1 MTKEVSID
9 TVYDTI
15 MQGVA
20 ADPAKKQFF
29 DAAVAEAIKNRD
41 LPEKT
46 KEFKDYDAMDLLIF
60 LIFSNS
66 ALSFGNEMT

>member
-29 DAAVAEAIKNRD
+29 
-41 LPEKT
+41 
-46 KEFKDYDAMDLLIF
+46 
-60 LIFSNS
+60 
-66 ALSFGNEMT
+66 